1 MELTIEIPAKIEQ
14 KAAELGV
21 DVRELVNQA
30 FDVIAPGPPT
40 LDRNPFGLP
49 RMTRAEATAAIRE
62 IQRTH
67 TLGGDVTIKELIEEG
82 RRY

>member
-1 MELTIEIPAKIEQ
+1 
-14 KAAELGV
+14 V

-30 FDVIAPGPPT
+30 FDVIAPEAPAP
-40 LDRNPFGLP
+40 GLNRLGIP
-49 RMTRAEATAAIRE
+49 RMTRAQATAAIRE
-62 IQRTH
+62 LQRTH